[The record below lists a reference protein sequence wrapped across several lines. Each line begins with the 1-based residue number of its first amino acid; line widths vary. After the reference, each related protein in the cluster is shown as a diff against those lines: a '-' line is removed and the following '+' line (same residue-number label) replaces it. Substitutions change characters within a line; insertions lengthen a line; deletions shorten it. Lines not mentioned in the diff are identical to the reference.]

1 MAEKRL
7 GMVQVVGDGT
17 GRQKSLKMF
26 FFFFHLF
33 RLTMFFSVKVVILA
47 GLGVVAV
54 GSFPPFAEEIC
65 NRFTIPANLAD
76 LAKI

>member
-1 MAEKRL
+1 MA
-7 GMVQVVGDGT
+7 GDGT
-17 GRQKSLKMF
+17 GPQKSLKMF
-26 FFFFHLF
+26 FFFCHLF
-33 RLTMFFSVKVVILA
+33 RLKFFFSVKVVILA

-65 NRFTIPANLAD
+65 NRFTIQAD